1 MTTLRL
7 NVQDNQYMIDSIL
20 SDFPDVEEK
29 YGKLYKEKNFP
40 NIINPGLAEQQ
51 ITLGKNEY
59 FVLGDNRNN
68 SEDSRFT
75 EVQNVNAKYIEGKIW
90 LQISPSKKPALIK

>member
-1 MTTLRL
+1 MT
-7 NVQDNQYMIDSIL
+7 
-20 SDFPDVEEK
+20 
-29 YGKLYKEKNFP
+29 
-40 NIINPGLAEQQ
+40 INPVK
-51 ITLGKNEY
+51 LGDDEY
-59 FVLGDNRNN
+59 FCLGDNRNN

>member
-1 MTTLRL
+1 MKEAGTASEPQTLA
-7 NVQDNQYMIDSIL
+7 
-20 SDFPDVEEK
+20 SD
-29 YGKLYKEKNFP
+29 
-40 NIINPGLAEQQ
+40 
-51 ITLGKNEY
+51 EY